1 MQSDPEVKRF
11 GNFRVMLALLIA
23 RISRT
28 RIAVEALAGADR
40 C

>member
-1 MQSDPEVKRF
+1 MQTDPEVKPF
-11 GNFRVMLALLIA
+11 GNFRVMPALLIA

-28 RIAVEALAGADR
+28 RIAVEALVGVDR